1 MIGGL
6 SRISKDVP
14 PFTLAKGESRVYA
27 VNVIG
32 LRRAGYTSE
41 QRERIR
47 QAFKILCHSGMS
59 LSHALALLKEQP
71 SSAET
76 ACIVEFIESSKRGIC
91 AAAPGKNEVE
101 DESS

>member
-1 MIGGL
+1 MIGEL
-6 SRISKDVP
+6 SRILKDVP
-14 PFTLAKGESRVYA
+14 PFMIIKGESRVYA

-41 QRERIR
+41 QRER
-47 QAFKILCHSGMS
+47 MMN
-59 LSHALALLKEQP
+59 LSHALALLKEQ
-71 SSAET
+71 SSSSET
-76 ACIVEFIESSKRGIC
+76 ACIIEFIESSKRGIC